1 MSDAAWP
8 DLKPVKTLRR
18 VNIFW
23 ALNIDFYTFYLEKLF
38 GNKRQK
44 KFVFKMPSI

>member
-23 ALNIDFYTFYLEKLF
+23 ALNIDFFFLF
-38 GNKRQK
+38 ETAR
-44 KFVFKMPSI
+44 

>member
-23 ALNIDFYTFYLEKLF
+23 ALNIDFYTFYLKLF
-38 GNKRQK
+38 GKKGK
-44 KFVFKMPSI
+44 KFLFKMPSI